1 MRVLDN
7 LENYDIPSGFHLTEE
22 QEEQLAADLKEIV
35 LALIPL
41 RSSKL
46 KTRQYFNSHLRYTSN
61 VKEAQKLPSAPQDR
75 YEFGDS
81 YTPLPGEYTWN
92 SDLLQPALLDILRPD
107 QWSFGYVVNYIEA
120 DIAHRHNERYYK
132 NNATSDAL
140 VQFALAFDIEE
151 IRAQAKAIDDPRK
164 RVLFLNTK
172 LTDYRIFEG
181 LNRDEEAWVD
191 EIVGS
196 ALRALLEEAE
206 KELKL
211 SDGQQ
216 KQPSKDVQQASQ
228 AKSKPQ
234 KEHIHPV
241 AQRPVLYDL
250 GIAALPQFASMRMEF
265 HGGVLTT
272 PWANERA
279 FESVIRA
286 MFSNCYDAENNF
298 QKDEVIFEEYPRYV
312 LGLLDSY
319 SRHQQDVYRNNN
331 HAGLKLVFE
340 WMHKTIAIIEDIY
353 QTIPAIYEKGKHH
366 YAGDPA
372 NRPSVGTWPMKLLVL
387 ETLYSAFPNMY
398 GYLVP
403 RVTKSLATIVPYNMW
418 NDELPTL
425 EAKYTNQFGLEFTKR
440 AVVKPVENRRRFAQ
454 VLAEQCATFCVQM
467 SNNPGGR
474 EEEDVFKGCYNPMTS
489 LLHGYFADYVKR
501 VQAKSDDATEIDQAL
516 MAWLLALQEDI
527 QICYASRYNS
537 IRRQCGATSRT
548 DYSMMRFYYDICEKN
563 VFDMA
568 VEFFQDCET
577 ISLVPPKPVDINE
590 NPEPAPQP
598 EPVPADVKPEA
609 KEGKPIHHKTID
621 YQTLYDEWVDVA
633 FTNTS
638 LEEFTNAID
647 QADFSTML
655 SRAKDAGAR
664 AGYIGGI
671 KYIMKSLKSYLGT
684 NWYDIAC
691 GNIGEDQDS
700 VNKLNDGTKQIKKIN
715 VKILSDC
722 IK

>member
-1 MRVLDN
+1 MKALDN
-7 LENYDIPSGFHLTEE
+7 LENYDIPAGFRLTAE
-22 QEEQLAADLKEIV
+22 QEVQFASDLKEIV
-35 LALIPL
+35 HALIPI
-41 RSSKL
+41 RGSKL
-46 KTRQYFNSHLRYTSN
+46 HTRRYFNSHLRYTSN
-61 VKEAQKLPSAPQDR
+61 VQDATPKPSFPLDLD
-75 YEFGDS
+75 EPVVT
-81 YTPLPGEYTWN
+81 YTPQPGEYTWN
-92 SDLLQPALLDILRPD
+92 SDLLQPALLDILKPD
-107 QWSFGYVVNYIEA
+107 QWSFGFVINYINA
-120 DIAHRHNERYYK
+120 DIAHREKKRYFK
-132 NNATSDAL
+132 DSGISDEL
-140 VQFALAFDIEE
+140 VKFSLEFDIDE
-151 IRAQAKAIDDPRK
+151 IRAQAKAIPDLKD
-164 RVLFLNTK
+164 RVLFLNSK
-172 LTDYRIFEG
+172 VTDYRIYDG
-181 LNRDEEAWVD
+181 LNGNEQEWVD
-191 EIVGS
+191 EVVGS
-196 ALRALLEEAE
+196 ALQALLEEAE

-211 SDGQQ
+211 SGGQQ
-216 KQPSKDVQQASQ
+216 KQPAKDAPQAGQ
-228 AKSKPQ
+228 TKSKPQ
-234 KEHIHPV
+234 KEHIHPI

-279 FESVIRA
+279 FESVVRT
-286 MFSNCYDAENNF
+286 MFSKCYDAENNF

-403 RVTKSLATIVPYNMW
+403 RVTKSLAAIVPYNMW
-418 NDELPTL
+418 GDELPSL
-425 EAKYTNQFGLEFTKR
+425 EAQYTNQFGLEFTKR
-440 AVVKPVENRRRFAQ
+440 AVVKPMENRRRFAQ

-474 EEEDVFKGCYNPMTS
+474 EEEGAFSFCYDKMTS

-516 MAWLLALQEDI
+516 MAWLLALQEEI

-577 ISLVPPKPVDINE
+577 ISLVPPKPVDLNE
-590 NPEPAPQP
+590 NPEQEQQP
-598 EPVPADVKPEA
+598 EPAPADAKPEQ
-609 KEGKPIHHKTID
+609 EKPKVQHTRRINYKK
-621 YQTLYDEWVDVA
+621 LYDTWNEKA
-633 FTNTS
+633 FTATT
-638 LEEFTNAID
+638 LEEFTAAID
-647 QADFSTML
+647 HADFSKMME
-655 SRAKDAGAR
+655 RAENAGQR
-664 AGYIGGI
+664 AGYIGAV
-671 KYIMKSLKSYLGT
+671 KYIIKRLNQYLGS
-684 NWYDIAC
+684 NWYYIAC
-691 GNIGEDQDS
+691 CSIGETPDDL
-700 VNKLNDGTKQIKKIN
+700 NKLNDTTKQIAK
-715 VKILSDC
+715 VDTKILSGS

>member
-7 LENYDIPSGFHLTEE
+7 LENYDIPSGFHLTAE

-35 LALIPL
+35 LALLPL

-61 VKEAQKLPSAPQDR
+61 VKYAQSRPDAPQDR

-107 QWSFGYVVNYIEA
+107 QWSFGFIVNYIEE
-120 DIAHRHNERYYK
+120 DTAHRHGQRYNR
-132 NNATSDAL
+132 NNGTSDAL
-140 VQFALAFDIEE
+140 VQFALSFDIED
-151 IRAQAKAIDDPRK
+151 IRSRAKAITDLRE
-164 RVLFLNTK
+164 RVRFLNVK
-172 LTDYRIFEG
+172 YTDYRIFEG
-181 LNRDEEAWVD
+181 LNGNEQEWVEEV
-191 EIVGS
+191 VGS
-196 ALRALLEEAE
+196 ALHALLEEAE

-211 SDGQQ
+211 SGGQQ
-216 KQPSKDVQQASQ
+216 KQQADQ
-228 AKSKPQ
+228 TKSKPQ
-234 KEHIHPV
+234 KEHIPPV

-279 FESVIRA
+279 FESVVKT
-286 MFSNCYDAENNF
+286 MFSKCYDAENNF
-298 QKDEVIFEEYPRYV
+298 RKDEVIFEEYPRFV

-340 WMHKTIAIIEDIY
+340 WMHKTIATIEDIY
-353 QTIPAIYEKGKHH
+353 QTIPVIYEKEKHH

-398 GYLVP
+398 GYLAP
-403 RVTKSLATIVPYNMW
+403 RVTKSLATTVPYNMW
-418 NDELPTL
+418 DEELPAL
-425 EAKYTNQFGLEFTKR
+425 EAKYTYQFGLEFTKR

-474 EEEDVFKGCYNPMTS
+474 EEEEVFKGCYNPMTS

-516 MAWLLALQEDI
+516 IAWLLALQEEI

-568 VEFFQDCET
+568 VEYFQDCET
-577 ISLVPPKPVDINE
+577 ISLVPPKPVDLNE
-590 NPEPAPQP
+590 NPEYEQQP
-598 EPVPADVKPEA
+598 EPALADVKPEA
-609 KEGKPIHHKTID
+609 REGKPIHHKTID

-633 FTNTS
+633 FTYTS

-647 QADFSTML
+647 RADFSTML

-684 NWYDIAC
+684 YWYDIAC

-715 VKILSDC
+715 VRILSSC

>member
-1 MRVLDN
+1 MKALDN
-7 LENYDIPSGFHLTEE
+7 LENYDIPAGFRLTAE
-22 QEEQLAADLKEIV
+22 QEVQFASDLKEIV
-35 LALIPL
+35 QALIPL
-41 RSSKL
+41 RGSKL
-46 KTRQYFNSHLRYTSN
+46 HTRRYFNSHLRYTSN
-61 VKEAQKLPSAPQDR
+61 VQDSIPKPSFPPDPD
-75 YEFGDS
+75 ETVET
-81 YTPLPGEYTWN
+81 YTPQPGEYTWN
-92 SDLLQPALLDILRPD
+92 SDLLQPALLDILKPD
-107 QWSFGYVVNYIEA
+107 QWSFGFVINYINA
-120 DIAHRHNERYYK
+120 DIAHREKKRYFK
-132 NNATSDAL
+132 DSGISDEL
-140 VQFALAFDIEE
+140 VKFSLTFDIDE
-151 IRAQAKAIDDPRK
+151 IRAQAKAIPDLK
-164 RVLFLNTK
+164 ERVLFLSSK
-172 LTDYRIFEG
+172 ITDYRIFDG
-181 LNRDEEAWVD
+181 LNGNEQEWVD
-191 EIVGS
+191 EVVGS
-196 ALRALLEEAE
+196 ALQALLEEAE

-211 SDGQQ
+211 SGDQQ
-216 KQPSKDVQQASQ
+216 KQPAKDAQQAGQ
-228 AKSKPQ
+228 TKPKPQ
-234 KEHIHPV
+234 NEHIHPV

-279 FESVIRA
+279 FESVVRT
-286 MFSNCYDAENNF
+286 MFSKCYDAENNF
-298 QKDEVIFEEYPRYV
+298 QKDEVIFEDYPRYV

-403 RVTKSLATIVPYNMW
+403 RITKSLAAIVPYNMW
-418 NDELPTL
+418 GDELPAL
-425 EAKYTNQFGLEFTKR
+425 EAQFTNQFGLEFTKR
-440 AVVKPVENRRRFAQ
+440 AVVKPMENRRRFAQ

-474 EEEDVFKGCYNPMTS
+474 EEEGAFSFCYDKMTS

-501 VQAKSDDATEIDQAL
+501 VQTKSDDATEIDQTL
-516 MAWLLALQEDI
+516 MAWLLALQEEI

-577 ISLVPPKPVDINE
+577 ISLVPTKPANIKE

-598 EPVPADVKPEA
+598 EPAPADAKPDE
-609 KEGKPIHHKTID
+609 KEEKPLHHKKID
-621 YQTLYDEWVDVA
+621 YETLYSEWIDVA
-633 FTNTS
+633 FTNTT
-638 LEEFTNAID
+638 LEEFTHAID

-655 SRAKDAGAR
+655 DRAKDAGSR

-671 KYIMKSLKSYLGT
+671 KYIMKCLKSHLGT

-715 VKILSDC
+715 VKILSSC